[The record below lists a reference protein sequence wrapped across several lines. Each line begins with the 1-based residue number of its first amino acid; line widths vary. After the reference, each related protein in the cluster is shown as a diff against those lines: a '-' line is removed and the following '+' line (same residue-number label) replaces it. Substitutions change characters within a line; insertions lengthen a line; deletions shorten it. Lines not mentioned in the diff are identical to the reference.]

1 MKDKILIDTSAWIV
15 SFKKAGSEKLKQK
28 IIDSLTSASVVT
40 TNIIILELLQ
50 GCRNKKDYSLMKS
63 RLESLDLLTVNDK
76 VWDVANTTG
85 YSLRKSGIT
94 VPTIDII
101 ISSIVEV
108 YGCTL
113 LHHDK
118 HFNLISKK
126 LDISSI
132 DFLN

>member
-1 MKDKILIDTSAWIV
+1 MSIGNV
-15 SFKKAGSEKLKQK
+15 
-28 IIDSLTSASVVT
+28 DSLTSASVVT

-50 GCRNKKDYSLMKS
+50 GCGNKKEYSLMQS
-63 RLESLDLLTVNDK
+63 CLESLGLLSANGK
-76 VWDVANTTG
+76 VWDIAKTAG

-101 ISSIVEV
+101 ISSIVKV

-118 HFNLISKK
+118 HFKLIAKK
-126 LDISSI
+126 LDISQ
-132 DFLN
+132 